1 MAVGVLQGRALV
13 WQGREGRGCDGPPGA
28 PASPEVPA
36 LACGHPQVGAPA
48 AGLAR
53 VLAPLPGRET
63 IAPPRRVRGI
73 AGASMEQAPPL
84 AQPCGAV
91 VPFLIA
97 PAPGVLRRLPRLAQ
111 RGLSACVAPQEGG
124 QTVRVPGLDLGRL
137 RPEAV
142 VGDDARERGM
152 LLAPLGHQALGGMP
166 FPLVW
171 GRPVVPHARC
181 RPPGQAGPQVRL
193 HPRGPH
199 PRMTRGERPLAV
211 DGRQTRGPVHGLGGN
226 LLWGLQGPEGMS
238 LTKRQRCQR
247 LAALEW
253 SPEARAHRTEPLR
266 GAGLTSRAQVC
277 VARHTRAPVDGVPM
291 ALGALLGTGEERGRL
306 EGKPGQGGHARRG
319 EGHLGRVQTVSGQ
332 AGHATAHPVQAR
344 LGRERLP
351 DTRPHAGQK
360 KPRHEN
366 SHIVLVRGS
375 FRINVDARPGQLT
388 R

>member
-1 MAVGVLQGRALV
+1 MRTPRACSTPNPGFPQAGRGRHSAGGGARSHRRRPTGRALTSSPAPS
-13 WQGREGRGCDGPPGA
+13 WPPALDGSGATGGLWSRSRADGPLATGLPYR
-28 PASPEVPA
+28 PEVGSVVGWEWPFCA
-36 LACGHPQVGAPA
+36 TQLSMTTGH
-48 AGLAR
+48 L
-53 VLAPLPGRET
+53 T
-63 IAPPRRVRGI
+63 
-73 AGASMEQAPPL
+73 SFL
-84 AQPCGAV
+84 AQV
-91 VPFLIA
+91 LIK
-97 PAPGVLRRLPRLAQ
+97 
-111 RGLSACVAPQEGG
+111 CQE
-124 QTVRVPGLDLGRL
+124 V
-137 RPEAV
+137 
-142 VGDDARERGM
+142 
-152 LLAPLGHQALGGMP
+152 
-166 FPLVW
+166 
-171 GRPVVPHARC
+171 
-181 RPPGQAGPQVRL
+181 
-193 HPRGPH
+193 
-199 PRMTRGERPLAV
+199 
-211 DGRQTRGPVHGLGGN
+211 
-226 LLWGLQGPEGMS
+226 MS
-238 LTKRQRCQR
+238 IKKRQRCQR